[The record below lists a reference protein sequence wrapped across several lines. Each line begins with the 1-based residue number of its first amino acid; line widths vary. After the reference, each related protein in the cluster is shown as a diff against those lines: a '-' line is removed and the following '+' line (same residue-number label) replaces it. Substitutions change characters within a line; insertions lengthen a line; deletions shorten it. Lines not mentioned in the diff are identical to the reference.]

1 MLSEPQSI
9 VYSSFAADEA
19 VRNLNTS
26 NPQVAQPPQE
36 KVEEKHEDVVRVHLS
51 PEASELLQQ
60 LEGESLAVAAVD
72 ETDAVY
78 TDFDNADVK
87 QATLAANMEAM
98 SSVLDTSGEVIE
110 KMAFMVRQEYDALGD
125 NSSGQHIL
133 DLLA

>member
-60 LEGESLAVAAVD
+60 LEGESLAVATAD
-72 ETDAVY
+72 ETNAVY
-78 TDFDNADVK
+78 TEFDNAEAK
-87 QATLAANMEAM
+87 QAALANNMEALN
-98 SSVLDTSGEVIE
+98 SVRDTAGEVIE
-110 KMAFMVRQEYDALGD
+110 KMAFMIRQEYDVLNND
-125 NSSGQHIL
+125 SPSQRIL